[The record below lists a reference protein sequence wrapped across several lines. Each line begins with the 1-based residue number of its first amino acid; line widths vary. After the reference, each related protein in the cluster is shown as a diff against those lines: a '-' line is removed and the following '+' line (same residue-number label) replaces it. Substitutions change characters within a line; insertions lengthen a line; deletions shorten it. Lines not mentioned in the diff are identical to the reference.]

1 MIQRPSA
8 QWKNLNE
15 DLLLTQ
21 SCSTTFPLH
30 LLPLK
35 PYFFPLVT
43 FFAPLFA
50 NLLLPFR
57 SPDLASNPYI
67 CTFSICFLS
76 LGDASAYIGIPASNY
91 RGVTLGYSSATT
103 AIVVEI
109 TKIIIIIMMVIM
121 MMAKAM
127 ESYA

>member
-1 MIQRPSA
+1 MLQRPSA

-21 SCSTTFPLH
+21 SCSTTFPPH

-35 PYFFPLVT
+35 PFFPLVT
-43 FFAPLFA
+43 FFALHIA

-67 CTFSICFLS
+67 CTFSICFLPI
-76 LGDASAYIGIPASNY
+76 GDASAHIRIQVSNC
-91 RGVTLGYSSATT
+91 RGVAPGYGSATT

-109 TKIIIIIMMVIM
+109 TKIIIIMMVVVM
-121 MMAKAM
+121 MMEKAM

>member
-1 MIQRPSA
+1 MLQRPSA

-35 PYFFPLVT
+35 PPFFPLVT
-43 FFAPLFA
+43 FFALLFA
-50 NLLLPFR
+50 NLLLSFQ
-57 SPDLASNPYI
+57 SPDPTSNPYI

-76 LGDASAYIGIPASNY
+76 LGDASAHIRIQASDC
-91 RGVTLGYSSATT
+91 RGVAPGYSSATT

-109 TKIIIIIMMVIM
+109 TKIIIIMMAMM